1 MSAGRMDESDSE
13 LADDEDDLSEDEPC
27 TLATLS
33 ARLPAGPARQVVG
46 NAVTEEARAL
56 KIAQMTTSTAA
67 SIAAIKQHW
76 KVRTSDHLVT
86 PF

>member
-1 MSAGRMDESDSE
+1 MDESDSE

-56 KIAQMTTSTAA
+56 KIAQMTASTAA
-67 SIAAIKQHW
+67 SASIATIKQHW